1 VSFDAI
7 PGEAFDASILRVSP
21 VVDPETGTFKVT
33 VAVTDPAN
41 RLKPGM
47 FGRFQI
53 IYERRENVLLIPR
66 MAVLEDDAEKSVFVV
81 EDGVARRRT
90 VETGYSR
97 GENIEVVEGL
107 SGEESVIT
115 LGQTGL
121 KDGAEVSVVSD
132 STPAS

>member
-1 VSFDAI
+1 
-7 PGEAFDASILRVSP
+7 
-21 VVDPETGTFKVT
+21 FKVT